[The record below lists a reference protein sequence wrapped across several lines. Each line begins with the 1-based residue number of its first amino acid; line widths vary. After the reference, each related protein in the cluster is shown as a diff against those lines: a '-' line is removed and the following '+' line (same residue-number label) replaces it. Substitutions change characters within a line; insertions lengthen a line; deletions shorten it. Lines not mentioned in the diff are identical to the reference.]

1 MAARPETRTLVR
13 KKLDAPSKEPRVPR
27 PRQHHDSPAAGQRH
41 RPDPAGVLKPLEIAA
56 WRGLL
61 ETHARLLRT
70 LGDELDGAARLP
82 ITDYDVLYQLAAA
95 PGRRLRMM
103 DLADAV
109 LLTPSGTTRLVDR
122 LERQGWVE
130 RQSEPG
136 ARAVDAVLTARG
148 LAKFR
153 AASQV
158 HFAGVRRHF
167 LEQLTSADLRTL
179 AEIWHRILDVQDADD
194 ASVRAAGGG

>member
-1 MAARPETRTLVR
+1 
-13 KKLDAPSKEPRVPR
+13 VPR
-27 PRQHHDSPAAGQRH
+27 SRTHHESPAAGQRH
-41 RPDPAGVLKPLEIAA
+41 RPDPAGVLTQLEIDA

-70 LGDELDGAARLP
+70 LGDDLDQAVRLP
-82 ITDYDVLYQLAAA
+82 ISDYDVLYQLAAA

-103 DLADAV
+103 DLADSV

-122 LERQGWVE
+122 LERQGLVE
-130 RQSEPG
+130 RRSEPG
-136 ARAVDAVLTARG
+136 TRAVDAVLTARG

-153 AASQV
+153 AASRV

-167 LEQLTSADLRTL
+167 LEQLTSSDLRCL
-179 AEIWHRILDVQDADD
+179 ADIWHRLLDLQDAADE
-194 ASVRAAGGG
+194 SLRAAGGR

>member
-1 MAARPETRTLVR
+1 
-13 KKLDAPSKEPRVPR
+13 VPR
-27 PRQHHDSPAAGQRH
+27 RRPHHDSPAAAQRH
-41 RPDPAGVLKPLEIAA
+41 RPDPAGVLTPLEIDA

-61 ETHARLLRT
+61 ETHARLLRS
-70 LGDELDGAARLP
+70 LGDDLDEAVRLP
-82 ITDYDVLYQLAAA
+82 IIDYDVLYQLAAA

-109 LLTPSGTTRLVDR
+109 LLTPSGTTRLIDR
-122 LERQGWVE
+122 LERQGLVE

-136 ARAVDAVLTARG
+136 TRAVDAVLTAKG

-153 AASQV
+153 AASQI

-167 LEQLTSADLRTL
+167 LEHLTAADLRSL
-179 AEIWHRILDVQDADD
+179 ADIWHRLLDVHEA
-194 ASVRAAGGG
+194 AGESLRAAGGR